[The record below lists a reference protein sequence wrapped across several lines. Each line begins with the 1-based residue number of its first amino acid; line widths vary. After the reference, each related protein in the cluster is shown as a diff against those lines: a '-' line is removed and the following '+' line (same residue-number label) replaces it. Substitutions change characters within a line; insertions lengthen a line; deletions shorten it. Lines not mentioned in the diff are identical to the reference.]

1 MTRTH
6 LMLIPAVLAA
16 ASCSSAGDKQAIT
29 MTVIG
34 TKLTLSDP
42 NRGPISRESALMLGA
57 TAQGLVAFDADGQI
71 EPALAERWI
80 MTDDGLSVIFRIR
93 RTKWSDGRPVTSADV
108 AARLRSVMA
117 PSSRNALRPLLSG
130 VDRILGMTGQVI
142 EIRLKA
148 PQPDFLQ
155 ILAQPELA
163 LFKTSPLLGSGPYRI
178 HSMRNGVTRLRP
190 FADESSQPAQ
200 AVEERNDIRVRSEP
214 ASLGIARFT
223 AREAA
228 LVTGGSFADLA
239 LVRAARPASS
249 QFQLDPA
256 YGLFG
261 LAVASDSKALSD
273 VTIRRALAM
282 SINRDRIVQLF
293 VVSKWQP
300 VLSLLPAQLDSA
312 APPAALAW
320 VQDSLKERVVR
331 ARGYVAAHPGLPD
344 ILVAMPEGA
353 SSRLLF
359 AALADDWRR
368 IGVKARLVAPNAPA
382 DLRLIDDVA
391 PQSSALWYLARVSC
405 ARKMP
410 CSAPGE
416 AALNAIGSATTQ
428 EERATAIAEADA
440 AFASNQPYLPI
451 ALPLRWSLV
460 GPQLTGW
467 RASAFAI
474 HPLQHLRPPQR

>member
-130 VDRILGMTGQVI
+130 VDRILGMTGQFI

-214 ASLGIARFT
+214 ASALPGTRCSGGTISGTIVVIA
-223 AREAA
+223 
-228 LVTGGSFADLA
+228 G
-239 LVRAARPASS
+239 
-249 QFQLDPA
+249 
-256 YGLFG
+256 
-261 LAVASDSKALSD
+261 
-273 VTIRRALAM
+273 
-282 SINRDRIVQLF
+282 
-293 VVSKWQP
+293 
-300 VLSLLPAQLDSA
+300 
-312 APPAALAW
+312 
-320 VQDSLKERVVR
+320 
-331 ARGYVAAHPGLPD
+331 
-344 ILVAMPEGA
+344 
-353 SSRLLF
+353 
-359 AALADDWRR
+359 
-368 IGVKARLVAPNAPA
+368 APNPSPAP
-382 DLRLIDDVA
+382 
-391 PQSSALWYLARVSC
+391 
-405 ARKMP
+405 
-410 CSAPGE
+410 
-416 AALNAIGSATTQ
+416 
-428 EERATAIAEADA
+428 
-440 AFASNQPYLPI
+440 
-451 ALPLRWSLV
+451 
-460 GPQLTGW
+460 
-467 RASAFAI
+467 
-474 HPLQHLRPPQR
+474 